1 MRVLSWT
8 LLILIGYQSLSDQK
22 SWTLISLQFPNPI
35 FLLPIRSLLS
45 LPFQPNR
52 TLFPGCRSLSIDD
65 VMRLVDTEEGDIVLL
80 TELTLSRDTT
90 GLSGEET
97 SGMEEEEEN
106 GTEDSRT
113 TTTATSWSSTSTS
126 ASKGKGRREEE
137 GRGVAGSKPG

>member
-1 MRVLSWT
+1 
-8 LLILIGYQSLSDQK
+8 
-22 SWTLISLQFPNPI
+22 
-35 FLLPIRSLLS
+35 
-45 LPFQPNR
+45 
-52 TLFPGCRSLSIDD
+52 
-65 VMRLVDTEEGDIVLL
+65 MRLVDTEEGDIVLL

-106 GTEDSRT
+106 GTENRT